1 MRKQRARSGTNWAA
15 DPSCH
20 KPHPF
25 CFRTFA
31 LPLFSSFRAALSTLT
46 VWDFIRPLP
55 FLINNYDD
63 NEDNDFCQDPQ
74 KGPERSQVAADA
86 EDGGDRGRADL
97 VGCVA
102 LVLAGILV
110 DL

>member
-1 MRKQRARSGTNWAA
+1 MS
-15 DPSCH
+15 
-20 KPHPF
+20 
-25 CFRTFA
+25 
-31 LPLFSSFRAALSTLT
+31 FSLSLQAALSTLT

-74 KGPERSQVAADA
+74 KGPEGSQVTADTQ
-86 EDGGDRGRADL
+86 DGCDWDRADL

-102 LVLAGILV
+102 LVLARILV
-110 DL
+110 YL